1 MKSIAR
7 LLVCTLISALLL
19 NNLAIAQEGVRK
31 IAKDYVRQ
39 GDYANAVLV
48 LNRALENE
56 PENMELRKDLAFA
69 YYLQGDLSKGS
80 NAIKPVVDSRAAD
93 VQAFQIMGMIYTAQ
107 GMTREAERNF
117 RIGIRKFP
125 ESGVLYNDYGE
136 LLWNRNEFAAA
147 SKQWLKG
154 IQNDQNYSGN
164 YYNAARYYYM
174 TQDKV
179 WGLIYGEMFLNL
191 ESYSKRTPEIKKMLV
206 EGYKKLFSETEMAKN
221 QDNRNEFVKTYLEIS
236 KKHAQVV
243 SQGITPDALT
253 ALRTRF
259 VLSWYDKG
267 TPRLP
272 FRLFDYHRQL
282 AKTGMFDAYNQW
294 MFGAAS
300 NLSAFQQWTATHSEE
315 YNRFATF
322 QRSRVFKIPDDQWYN
337 KQ

>member
-1 MKSIAR
+1 MKTTGRSIFCIA
-7 LLVCTLISALLL
+7 ISAFLFITVV
-19 NNLAIAQEGVRK
+19 NAQQGARQ
-31 IAKDYVRQ
+31 IAKDYIRQ

-48 LNRALENE
+48 LNRALENDA
-56 PENMELRKDLAFA
+56 ENIEIRKDLSFA
-69 YYLQGDLSKGS
+69 YYLQGDLAKAS
-80 NAIKPVVDSRAAD
+80 NAIKPVVESRAAD
-93 VQAFQIMGMIYTAQ
+93 VQTFQIMGMIYKAQ
-107 GMTREAERNF
+107 GLTREAERNY

-136 LLWNRNEFAAA
+136 LLWERNDFAIA

-179 WGLIYGEMFLNL
+179 WGLIYAEMFLNL

-206 EGYKKLFSETEMAKN
+206 EGYKKLFSETDMSKN
-221 QDNRNEFVKTYLEIS
+221 QDNRNAFVKAYLEIS
-236 KKHAQVV
+236 KKHAHVV
-243 SQGITPDALT
+243 SEGITPDALT

-259 VLSWYDKG
+259 LLSWYEKG

-282 AKTGMFDAYNQW
+282 ARTGMFDAYNQW
-294 MFGAAS
+294 IFGAAS
-300 NLSAFQQWTATHSEE
+300 NLSTFQQWTATHSEE
-315 YNRFATF
+315 YNRFASF
-322 QRSRVFKIPDDQWYN
+322 QRSRVFKVPDDQWYN
-337 KQ
+337 K